1 MFSMRKPK
9 KPIIIMIL
17 IVLLVFTG
25 YINHNFTQRSNSR
38 VSSDYQRYEE
48 MEMAKHYEEDDIN
61 LVEALSKGEADDDIE
76 IMDTIEDS
84 LDTIDEGIN
93 KTITENIS
101 QEVSQQSKNYFVE
114 QRLSRDK
121 LRASLI
127 DRISDIIN
135 NESTNEEV
143 RAEAQ
148 KKIMNIGDL
157 SEKELRMEGLIK
169 SKGFPEVIT
178 FLTDDSLKV
187 IVAVEDLTEQDVVKI
202 LDIAMGETDLDAAS
216 IKIMK
221 KQ

>member
-1 MFSMRKPK
+1 MFSMRKPR

-25 YINHNFTQRSNSR
+25 YINHNVTQKANSR

-48 MEMAKHYEEDDIN
+48 MEMAKHYEEDEIN
-61 LVEALSKGEADDDIE
+61 LVEALSKGEAEDDIE

-93 KTITENIS
+93 KTITENMS

-114 QRLSRDK
+114 QRLNRDK

-127 DRISDIIN
+127 DRINDIIN
-135 NESTNEEV
+135 NDKTTEEV